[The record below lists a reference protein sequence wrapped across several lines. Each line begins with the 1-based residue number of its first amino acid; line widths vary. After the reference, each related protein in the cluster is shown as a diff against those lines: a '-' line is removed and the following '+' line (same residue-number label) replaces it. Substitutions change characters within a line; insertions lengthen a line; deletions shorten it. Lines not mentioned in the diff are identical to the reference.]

1 MLLGYLAA
9 GVAVSWPRPS
19 YLAGRLPATVDQS
32 IYVWDFWWVT
42 HQVTH
47 LGNPWFTGQMA
58 APVGVPLGFDTR
70 MPLPG
75 VIMTPVTLAFG
86 PSASY
91 NLLTILL
98 PGLACYTAYRAARL
112 WQSSQLGAVVAGG
125 LYGLSTMLVWQD
137 WYHINIAAGAVLL
150 PLVLETSVL
159 LRRRATPR
167 QAVALGLAL
176 GGSLLVN
183 QESAVMAVM
192 VPITASQLR
201 SARRGAV
208 VGSCGDLGVQE
219 PGSGHGIPSPSA

>member
-167 QAVALGLAL
+167 A
-176 GGSLLVN
+176 GG
-183 QESAVMAVM
+183 
-192 VPITASQLR
+192 R
-201 SARRGAV
+201 ARA
-208 VGSCGDLGVQE
+208 GSRWIVTGQ
-219 PGSGHGIPSPSA
+219 PGIGGHGRDGAHHRLATAVGPAGRGCGFLW